1 MWVATPDEARSPR
14 IKPCGASHSV
24 LHSLEYT
31 AYTFLGYPIGSL
43 LSLPLVE
50 RIDRKWLIV
59 ISAFLMAVFGI
70 SFGVTENPTL
80 IILFGSFVHTGQ

>member
-1 MWVATPDEARSPR
+1 M
-14 IKPCGASHSV
+14 

-31 AYTFLGYPIGSL
+31 AFTFLGYPIGSL